1 MSTSI
6 GVHMFAVTSEQTSL
20 AGSNSA
26 LITTLCDGH
35 GVYQFGPTY
44 TTEDRRRMHQLL
56 VDERPKTACDILWFA
71 LELKRILGT
80 TSTISPLEIVHE
92 PKFNKRILEAHK
104 CNPPR
109 SATWFKIWRTYPDDR
124 RIRAFSAYIAR
135 RSISVPP
142 VIRGRLYS

>member
-6 GVHMFAVTSEQTSL
+6 GVHMFAVTSGHTSL

-26 LITTLCDGH
+26 LITTLSHGH
-35 GVYQFGPTY
+35 SVYQFGPTY
-44 TTEDRRRMHQLL
+44 TMEDRRRMQQLL
-56 VDERPKTACDILWFA
+56 EDERPKTACDILWFA

-92 PKFNKRILEAHK
+92 PKLNKRILEVHK
-104 CNPPR
+104 CKPPW
-109 SATWFKIWRTYPDDR
+109 SATWFKIWRIYPDDR

-135 RSISVPP
+135 RSITVPP
-142 VIRGRLYS
+142 VIQCRLHS